1 MKVSDITPQTGGVFS
16 AAAVAALLWLP
27 VGSAQAQARIDGI
40 TGVTSFNFTAGA
52 GEVSTPDG
60 GSIHFWGYQDLGGN
74 DQYQGP
80 PPDVGPP
87 ISGFV
92 GLPQYPGPAMILN
105 QGDDVTINL
114 TSTLPFGKCTSMV
127 FPGLTVTASGGV
139 NTQAGLLTQESCGAA
154 IDGSDTVTYSFTASE
169 PGTYM
174 YHSGT
179 DPELQIDMGLVGA
192 IIVRPRQGEG
202 FAYNHADTAF
212 DHEVMFLLT
221 SMDPKIHELA
231 EQNRFAEIDV
241 TKRWPVYW
249 FINGRAAPDDLADP
263 FVGWLPHQPYNCTP
277 RMTPGQRILVRILGG
292 DQDQHPLH
300 LHGNHYSEIARYGRL
315 LTLADGTTLAPRK
328 RFTTLSVPGQTVDA
342 IFEWTGEKLG
352 WDIYGGTDQW
362 PGMAHGCD
370 ALQNPSAAYEPG
382 VNDLVN
388 PAIVYDSTTHEYCPD
403 HGKTFPVTLPEN
415 QNLAFGGWW
424 SGSPYMGSGK
434 PLPPGEGGLNPNL
447 GYFFMWHSHT
457 EKELT
462 NFDIFPGGMLSMM
475 VVEPPGTPIP

>member
-1 MKVSDITPQTGGVFS
+1 MKVSDITPQTGGVFA

-40 TGVTSFNFTAGA
+40 TGETFTFTAGA
-52 GEVSTPDG
+52 GEVSTADG
-60 GSIHFWGYQDLGGN
+60 GSIHFWGYHAPGSN
-74 DQYQGP
+74 P
-80 PPDVGPP
+80 AEV
-87 ISGFV
+87 
-92 GLPQYPGPAMILN
+92 PQYPGPTLILD
-105 QGDDVTINL
+105 QGDAVTINL
-114 TSTLPFGKCTSMV
+114 TSNLPFGKCTSMV
-127 FPGLTVTASGGV
+127 FPGHSVTASGGSD
-139 NTQAGLLTQESCGAA
+139 GLLTKESCGAA
-154 IDGSDTVTYSFTASE
+154 EADVVTYTFTATE

-174 YHSGT
+174 YYSGT
-179 DPELQIDMGLVGA
+179 DPELQIEMGLVGA
-192 IIVRPRQGEG
+192 IIVRPDRGEG
-202 FAYNHADTAF
+202 FAYDHPETAF

-221 SMDPKIHELA
+221 SMDPKIHQLA
-231 EQNRFAEIDV
+231 EQNRFGEIDV
-241 TKRWPVYW
+241 TARWPVYW

-263 FVGWLPHQPYNCTP
+263 FVNWLPHQPYNCTP
-277 RMTPGQRILVRILGG
+277 RMTPGQRVLVRILGG

-300 LHGNHYSEIARYGRL
+300 LHGNHYSEIARYGRPL
-315 LTLADGTTLAPRK
+315 LLDDGQTLAPRK

-352 WDIYGGTDQW
+352 WDIYGSTLD
-362 PGMAHGCD
+362 GMPPHACKDNVNNTTGASVPDGYADLD
-370 ALQNPSAAYEPG
+370 ADYAW
-382 VNDLVN
+382 
-388 PAIVYDSTTHEYCPD
+388 EYCGD
-403 HGKTFPVTLPEN
+403 HNKQFPVTLPEN